1 MAILLLT
8 ERLLTTM
15 QAVAAG
21 SLRLCFEGGPAPS
34 RELRLDM
41 LAGYSHV
48 TADVRDSDPKPCS
61 YFASV
66 TQLSKRVATQ
76 LAYT

>member
-34 RELRLDM
+34 RVLRLDM
-41 LAGYSHV
+41 LAGYSR
-48 TADVRDSDPKPCS
+48 T
-61 YFASV
+61 
-66 TQLSKRVATQ
+66 
-76 LAYT
+76 

>member
-34 RELRLDM
+34 RVLRLDM

-61 YFASV
+61 YFQRSHACIHC
-66 TQLSKRVATQ
+66 
-76 LAYT
+76 